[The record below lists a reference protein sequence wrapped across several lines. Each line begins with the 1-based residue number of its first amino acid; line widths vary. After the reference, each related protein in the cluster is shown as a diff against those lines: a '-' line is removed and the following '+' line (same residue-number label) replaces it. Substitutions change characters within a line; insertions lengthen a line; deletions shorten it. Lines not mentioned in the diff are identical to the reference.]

1 MDVKLL
7 SNTNLDVALEAGLVC
22 TDNCSNINN
31 YEAENFL
38 LKLVKAGH
46 ESVIEHISYSFK
58 IEDITRALLQE
69 LARHR
74 HISLSVKSTRW
85 ALKKFAGNIKHYYP
99 KYPTS
104 EDTIPF
110 ELAKDFLKL
119 KELSKEL
126 SEAVAKCS
134 VGGIPNDILK
144 YFVQESMCTDLVL
157 TLNARELRHIFK
169 LRTSKRAL
177 KEFNILCYNLFDN
190 LPEEHKFLFT
200 DVLERSE

>member
-7 SNTNLDVALEAGLVC
+7 SNTNLNVALEAGLVC

-85 ALKKFAGNIKHYYP
+85 ALKKFANDIPYYYP
-99 KYPTS
+99 NYPSS
-104 EDTIPF
+104 EDNIPF
-110 ELAKDFLKL
+110 ESVKTFIRL

-126 SEAVAKCS
+126 SDTIAKCS
-134 VGGIPNDILK
+134 VEGIPNDILK
-144 YFVQESMCTDLVL
+144 YFIQESMCTDLVL
-157 TLNARELRHIFK
+157 SLNARELRHICHVRK
-169 LRTSKRAL
+169 SERAL
-177 KEFNILCYNLFDN
+177 KEFQQLCDAIYEQ
-190 LPEEHKFLFT
+190 LPEEHKFIY
-200 DVLERSE
+200 SEYFI

>member
-1 MDVKLL
+1 MNIKLL
-7 SNTNLDVALEAGLVC
+7 SFTDLKVALEAGLVC
-22 TDNCSNINN
+22 TDNCANIDKYDAN
-31 YEAENFL
+31 NFL
-38 LKLVKAGH
+38 SKLIKAGH
-46 ESVIEHISYSFK
+46 ESVIEHIVYSFK
-58 IEDITRALLQE
+58 IENITRAVLQE

-85 ALKKFAGNIKHYYP
+85 ALKKFANDIPYYYP
-99 KYPTS
+99 NYPSS
-104 EDTIPF
+104 EDNIPF
-110 ELAKDFLKL
+110 ESIKTFIRL

-126 SEAVAKCS
+126 SDTIAKCS
-134 VGGIPNDILK
+134 VEGIPNDILK

-177 KEFNILCYNLFDN
+177 KEFNILCYNLFDS